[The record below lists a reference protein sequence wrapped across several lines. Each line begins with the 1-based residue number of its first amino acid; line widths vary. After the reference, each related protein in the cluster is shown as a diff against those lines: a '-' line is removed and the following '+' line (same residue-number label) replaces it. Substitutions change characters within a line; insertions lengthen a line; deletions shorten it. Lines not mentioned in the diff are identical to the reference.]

1 MEEGIT
7 IRTMQD
13 DVAGLK
19 KQQLSAAGISGKT
32 LKKELGPMPK
42 KNPAKKGILVGGIIL
57 LFCVIGAGAWFG
69 YSTFLSKGDVAMN
82 SASPLPITEVIPS
95 DVVAVVAYDASSDA
109 NRAVISSYWSN
120 GGDASQVFKNA
131 DPTTLLTSTDA
142 QSVYYFVLAN
152 NSTPFTVIPKTSQT
166 TKYLQEGQGIKYA
179 EKGGWYIVHE
189 LTIDDYTADI
199 DRGNYSNNPNASL
212 LPGSGFVARYIIN
225 SSLIPQLLSLPANLG
240 IDRQQIVFDVNQ
252 VSGDG
257 AVQGEYAL
265 SEIAVPEGVTPD
277 TTQLTALV
285 PGDASF
291 LRVGENFSN
300 DIAEFQQTHSVFDTH
315 IFSEPAI
322 QQYIAKLS
330 TPYALYV
337 RTGVDGVPDT
347 GLIIQIP
354 DTLKPHKGYSDPII
368 EQLLTSFAPFVTGRA
383 LGSQIVFADGS
394 YNAIP
399 IRYTNLE
406 GQTSALDYT
415 IGDNYI
421 LIASSREGMQ
431 ALGAMALGTGSAMVS
446 NSPWNTLLQK
456 AKSFVPYNMI
466 AGTIADPAMLSLI
479 PAGQLHSQASIIVST
494 KGDNTGIHTH
504 ATVEFIK

>member
-19 KQQLSAAGISGKT
+19 KQQTSALGASGKVPR
-32 LKKELGPMPK
+32 KELGPMPK
-42 KNPAKKGILVGGIIL
+42 KNPAKKIALAAGTIL
-57 LFCVIGAGAWFG
+57 LLCAIGVGAWFG
-69 YSTFLSKGDVAMN
+69 YSTFLSKGDVSMHG
-82 SASPLPITEVIPS
+82 ASTLSITQVIPS

-109 NRAVISSYWSN
+109 NRAVISSYWNN
-120 GGDASQVFKNA
+120 GGPASEVFKSA
-131 DPTTLLTSTDA
+131 DPTALLTSSDA
-142 QSVYYFVLAN
+142 QSVYYFILAN
-152 NSTPFTVIPKTSQT
+152 NSTPFSVIPKTAQT
-166 TKYLQEGQGIKYA
+166 TKYLEQVQGVKYV

-189 LTIDDYTADI
+189 LTVDDYVADI
-199 DRGNYSNNPNASL
+199 DRGNYSNNPDAAL
-212 LPGSGFVARYIIN
+212 LAGSGFVARYIIN
-225 SSLIPQLLSLPANLG
+225 SSLAPQLLSLPANLG
-240 IDRQQIVFDVNQ
+240 IDRQQVVFDVNQ
-252 VSGDG
+252 TSGDG
-257 AVQGEYAL
+257 VVQGEYTL
-265 SEIAVPEGVTPD
+265 SEVAVPQKVTPD

-300 DIAEFQQTHSVFDTH
+300 DIAEFQQAHAVFDAH

-330 TPYALYV
+330 APYALYV
-337 RTGVDGVPDT
+337 RTGADGVQDT

-354 DTLKPHKGYSDPII
+354 DSLKPHKGYSDPII
-368 EQLLTSFAPFVTGRA
+368 EQLLTSLAPFVTGRA
-383 LGSQIVFADGS
+383 LDSQIVFADGS

-399 IRYTNLE
+399 IRYANLQ
-406 GQTSALDYT
+406 GQTAALDYT

-446 NSPWNTLLQK
+446 NTPWNTLFQQAK
-456 AKSFVPYNMI
+456 AFVPYNMI
-466 AGTIADPAMLSLI
+466 AGTITDPAILSLI
-479 PAGQLHSQASIIVST
+479 PAGQLRSQASIIIST

-504 ATVEFIK
+504 ATVEFTK